1 MHTADP
7 AATPAELAED
17 LDFDFDLDVRII
29 ESAQVVPDLMR
40 STDDNCG
47 ATCASAC
54 VSCRS

>member
-1 MHTADP
+1 MSAADP
-7 AATPAELAED
+7 GTAPVELGD
-17 LDFDFDLDVRII
+17 DFDFDLDVRII
-29 ESAQVVPDLMR
+29 ESAQAIPDLMR

>member
-1 MHTADP
+1 MRAAGPADTQ
-7 AATPAELAED
+7 ADLADD
-17 LDFDFDLDVRII
+17 LNFDLDVRII